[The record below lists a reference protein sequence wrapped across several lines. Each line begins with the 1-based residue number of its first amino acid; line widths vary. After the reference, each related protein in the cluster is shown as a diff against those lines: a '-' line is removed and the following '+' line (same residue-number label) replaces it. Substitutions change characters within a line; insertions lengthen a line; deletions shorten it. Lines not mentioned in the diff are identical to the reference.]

1 METWFRYRLYSG
13 QKLLE
18 HSTFFQCYSDVSME
32 TLFPKDSKGAP
43 QGLSILRPII
53 GAYLWNLNP
62 NFENYVKILC
72 KIFKITYHQKNP
84 YSLNWIQMAVLVLP
98 RPTARWVVGGGV
110 HTLQLAI
117 LILAQ
122 DFFVSS
128 REPPSKCHCE
138 ERENFHLPT
147 VKIPVALLQ
156 TNYHKQ
162 GKLKIRLC

>member
-18 HSTFFQCYSDVSME
+18 HSTFLQCYSDVSME
-32 TLFPKDSKGAP
+32 TLFPTESKGAP

-84 YSLNWIQMAVLVLP
+84 YSLNWIQMAVLVLL
-98 RPTARWVVGGGV
+98 RPTAPWLVGGRRAHPPTCHPHPGSGLLCIYPAENHHQNV
-110 HTLQLAI
+110 TTRKGKISICLQ
-117 LILAQ
+117 
-122 DFFVSS
+122 
-128 REPPSKCHCE
+128 
-138 ERENFHLPT
+138 
-147 VKIPVALLQ
+147 
-156 TNYHKQ
+156 
-162 GKLKIRLC
+162 